1 MEVIVTSRQMKA
13 STVLDMA
20 FDLGMDRPR
29 IATVEEW
36 NGAQAYILTFGPA
49 AYRKTA
55 ILRPSMTQEKV
66 TETLAL
72 AKAEE
77 IPKSTLAQAPADTG
91 WTKPDT
97 EINDTIRVVSGPVSS
112 GSAGSSK
119 PQKRKAAKSR
129 ASST

>member
-1 MEVIVTSRQMKA
+1 MEIIVKSRQTKS

-36 NGAQAYILTFGPA
+36 NGAQAYILTFGPP

-55 ILRPSMTQEKV
+55 ILRPSMNEEQV
-66 TETLAL
+66 RETLIL

-77 IPKSTLAQAPADTG
+77 VPPFDVVKHAVEVDGYTAP
-91 WTKPDT
+91 
-97 EINDTIRVVSGPVSS
+97 PVE
-112 GSAGSSK
+112 AK

-129 ASST
+129 ASS

>member
-1 MEVIVTSRQMKA
+1 
-13 STVLDMA
+13 MA

-36 NGAQAYILTFGPA
+36 NGAQAYILTFGSP

-55 ILRPSMTQEKV
+55 ILRPSMNEAQV
-66 TETLAL
+66 RETLIL

-77 IPKSTLAQAPADTG
+77 VPKLAAIHKDAGPFVADIPMASVA
-91 WTKPDT
+91 
-97 EINDTIRVVSGPVSS
+97 
-112 GSAGSSK
+112 K

-129 ASST
+129 A